1 MGPLGQW
8 FFTSSGRKRVICAV
22 CEKNADFWVL
32 ASELLIPSIGE
43 EGRMSI
49 VIILMQAAQDQGNGG
64 RVQEDEKEQK
74 GGSKQVPEGS
84 RK

>member
-1 MGPLGQW
+1 
-8 FFTSSGRKRVICAV
+8 
-22 CEKNADFWVL
+22 
-32 ASELLIPSIGE
+32 
-43 EGRMSI
+43 MSI

-74 GGSKQVPEGS
+74 GGSKQVPEGN